1 MPLRE
6 LLKGKDYVFIEYRA
20 YISADLFA
28 NDYMQDETEDIYDD
42 VESEY
47 KDIYVGTCVYE
58 EGYLKSLDGNQ
69 DYSLN
74 NIVESYEW
82 TDDENLIIWVDDTW
96 FVG

>member
-6 LLKGKDYVFIEYRA
+6 IVKDKDYVFIEYRA
-20 YISADLFA
+20 YIPADLFL
-28 NDYMQDETEDIYDD
+28 DIYMQDDMEDDYDNDESPLRDIY
-42 VESEY
+42 
-47 KDIYVGTCVYE
+47 IGTCVYE

-74 NIVESYEW
+74 NEVESYDW
-82 TDDENLIIWVDDTW
+82 IDDENLTVWVDDSW